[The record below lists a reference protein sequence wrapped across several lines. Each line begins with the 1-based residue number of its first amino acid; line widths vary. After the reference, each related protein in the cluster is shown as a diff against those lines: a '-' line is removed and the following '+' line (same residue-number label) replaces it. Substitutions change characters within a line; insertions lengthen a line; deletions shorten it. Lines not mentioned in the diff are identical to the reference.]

1 MKLQI
6 TKKTITHFLEYYWF
20 IILGCLILS
29 YATFYV
35 SLHSIHAYKD
45 HEKVNF
51 FIEGQY
57 IKDKQI
63 EDDLIE
69 NIDGLYEVNINI
81 APSQSESLY
90 RLYEGYFDS
99 SDIYI
104 LREQDFIDMQYIV
117 KDRFININND
127 FLNNLTDLTNLE
139 LYSYENNA
147 YAIKI
152 YDHNNI
158 TYNNILNFNNF
169 MEFDQ
174 NDDDYYI
181 AFNKNSLKFNLTS
194 NSNSIAI
201 DTASYLFRRY
211 LNE

>member
-1 MKLQI
+1 MKLKI
-6 TKKTITHFLEYYWF
+6 TKKTINHFLEYNWY

-57 IKDKQI
+57 IKDEEVK
-63 EDDLIE
+63 DDLIN
-69 NIDGLYEVNINI
+69 NIDGLYEINYHI

-90 RLYEGYFDS
+90 RLYEGYFDT

-104 LREQDFIDMQYIV
+104 LRKQDFIDMQHLI
-117 KDRFININND
+117 KDKFINITNTFLSQITNNN
-127 FLNNLTDLTNLE
+127 FLEFYT
-139 LYSYENNA
+139 YENNN

-152 YDHNNI
+152 YDADDKN
-158 TYNNILNFNNF
+158 YNNLLGFENF

-174 NDDDYYI
+174 NGDDYYLS
-181 AFNKNSLKFNLTS
+181 FNNESLKFNLTPD
-194 NSNSIAI
+194 SNSIALEAI
-201 DTASYLFRRY
+201 SYLFRRY
-211 LNE
+211 SHE